1 MSLQAR
7 RCRAPGKT
15 GAPRREGAHEHC
27 SGTVEVALTGV
38 GGGETVDQTPF
49 LPGERRVMNGDAC
62 HLPRAIFNQVSQD
75 FGLLATAAVTTLL
88 NQRG

>member
-1 MSLQAR
+1 
-7 RCRAPGKT
+7 
-15 GAPRREGAHEHC
+15 
-27 SGTVEVALTGV
+27 
-38 GGGETVDQTPF
+38 
-49 LPGERRVMNGDAC
+49 MNGDAC